1 MISKDTV
8 YKLLEEKL
16 VGDLF
21 LVDLTVSSSNVI
33 TVVIDSDSSVNVDTC
48 IEISRQVEH
57 NLDREAEDFELTVY
71 SAGVG
76 EPLKLPRQYEK
87 NIDRELD
94 LVTSLGD
101 KLVGVLKEAD
111 QEKFVLEVSKK
122 ERVEGKKKKIVVTTQ
137 HTLFYTDIKTAKVVV
152 SFK

>member
-21 LVDLTVSSSNVI
+21 LVDLTISSSNVI
-33 TVVIDSDSSVNVDTC
+33 TVVVDSDTSVNVDTC
-48 IEISRQVEH
+48 IELSRQVEH
-57 NLDREAEDFELTVY
+57 NLDRESEDFELTVY

-76 EPLKLPRQYEK
+76 EPLQLPRQYNK
-87 NIDRELD
+87 NLGRDLD
-94 LVTSLGD
+94 VVTSQGE
-101 KLVGVLKEAD
+101 KYIGVLKEAD
-111 QEKFVLEVSKK
+111 QDKFVIEVSKK
-122 ERVEGKKKKIVVTTQ
+122 ERVEGKKKKVVVTTE
-137 HTLFYTDIKTAKVVV
+137 HTFPYADIKTAKVVV